1 MMRLFRSLE
10 LVRSFR
16 LARSLGLAALL
27 LVTAAHTARAE
38 SLTAALGQETIA
50 IQSNFT
56 GASLTLFG
64 GIIRD
69 GRSVGRRQ
77 GYDLVVV
84 VRGPSED
91 IVVQRKGRFSGIWLN
106 KDSLTLSDVPSYYAV
121 QSNRSLS
128 LIASDGILKKRG
140 IGLTA
145 LSFAPEREV
154 QEAER
159 LAFNTAM
166 IRLRL
171 DNGRFSEAPSGV
183 EFLNETIFSS
193 RIALP
198 ANIRIGVYRVELY
211 LFRDSALLAEYN
223 LPFTVY
229 KTGFEARVSDLAE
242 NRPLIYGILAVL
254 VGVFA
259 GWAAGLF
266 FRSS

>member
-1 MMRLFRSLE
+1 MG
-10 LVRSFR
+10 
-16 LARSLGLAALL
+16 AGL
-27 LVTAAHTARAE
+27 ARAE
-38 SLTAALGQETIA
+38 SLTAALGQEEIA

-64 GIIRD
+64 GVIRD
-69 GRSVGRRQ
+69 SGTVGRPQ
-77 GYDLVVV
+77 GYDLVIV

-91 IVVQRKGRFSGIWLN
+91 LVVQRKGKFSGIWLN
-106 KDSLTLSDVPSYYAV
+106 RDSLILRDVPSYYAV

-128 LIASDGILKKRG
+128 LVASEGLLKKRG

-145 LSFAPEREV
+145 LSFEPEREV

-159 LAFNTAM
+159 LAFNTAL

-198 ANIRIGVYRVELY
+198 ANIRVGTYQVALY
-211 LFRDSALLAEYN
+211 LFRDGALLAEHEV
-223 LPFTVY
+223 PFTVY

>member
-1 MMRLFRSLE
+1 MMTRLE
-10 LVRSFR
+10 LAPSGSPRCCLSQPR
-16 LARSLGLAALL
+16 HS
-27 LVTAAHTARAE
+27 ARAE

-69 GRSVGRRQ
+69 GISVGRRQ

-145 LSFAPEREV
+145 LPLSLNARCRKPSDWRST
-154 QEAER
+154 QR
-159 LAFNTAM
+159 L

-198 ANIRIGVYRVELY
+198 ANIRVGVYRVELY
-211 LFRDSALLAEYN
+211 LFRDSALLAEYD